1 MSDSGKKLNE
11 LRVCD
16 LKEELEK
23 RKLDTIGPKS
33 ALIERLEKVNFT
45 IKPFFQINFNIIS
58 IGVYIYR
65 LLKMKALIQ
74 LNMYLGHPKERLP
87 KNK

>member
-23 RKLDTIGPKS
+23 RKLDTVGPKS
-33 ALIERLEKVNFT
+33 ALTERLEKVNLRFT
-45 IKPFFQINFNIIS
+45 YNKFIT
-58 IGVYIYR
+58 
-65 LLKMKALIQ
+65 LI
-74 LNMYLGHPKERLP
+74 
-87 KNK
+87 